1 MRWWWFCCCFISSL
15 AMAQDDSV
23 FVAATNAHQTQ
34 VALFKFDSPEL
45 QQKAITLAKSLRCP
59 QCQNQNLVES
69 NSPIALDL
77 RLVVFEM
84 INQGK
89 SEQQVIDY
97 MTARFGD
104 FVLYNPP
111 LTVRNSLLWGLPL
124 LVLLAFVF
132 GSASRVVKGRHK
144 K

>member
-1 MRWWWFCCCFISSL
+1 
-15 AMAQDDSV
+15 MAQDDSV

-34 VALFKFDSPEL
+34 VALFKFDSAEL
-45 QQKAITLAKSLRCP
+45 QQKAIALAKSLRCP

-89 SEQQVIDY
+89 TEQQVIDY

-132 GSASRVVKGRHK
+132 GSASLVVKGRRK

>member
-1 MRWWWFCCCFISSL
+1 MRWWWFFCCFISSL

-23 FVAATNAHQTQ
+23 FVAATSAHQTQ